1 MADKIKVL
9 RVVAR
14 KESFRRA
21 GHQFGAEPVVIPMDQ
36 LDKRQLAAIVA
47 DPELVATEL
56 EVDAEEV
63 EAVESSQA
71 AATPK
76 PATAQ
81 RGQARQRSRG

>member
-21 GHQFGAEPVVIPMDQ
+21 GHQFGAEPVDIPLDQ

-47 DPELVATEL
+47 DPELIATEL
-56 EVDAEEV
+56 EVDPEEV
-63 EAVESSQA
+63 EASP
-71 AATPK
+71 AATTPQQ
-76 PATAQ
+76 ATAQ
-81 RGQARQRSRG
+81 RGQARQRNRG

>member
-63 EAVESSQA
+63 ESSQA
-71 AATPK
+71 ATTPQ
-76 PATAQ
+76 PATTQ
-81 RGQARQRSRG
+81 RGPARQRSRG

>member
-1 MADKIKVL
+1 
-9 RVVAR
+9 
-14 KESFRRA
+14 
-21 GHQFGAEPVVIPMDQ
+21 MDQ

-63 EAVESSQA
+63 EAVESNQA
-71 AATPK
+71 AATPQ